1 MIIIINCYRPHSKLM
16 KKKKK
21 PQKTEDESFGKLV
34 NKYENKSS
42 VRVAGNMNA
51 TAGKT
56 MNETCIEKNSKRY
69 KNDIGDDLINFCQ
82 NNELLLT
89 NT

>member
-1 MIIIINCYRPHSKLM
+1 
-16 KKKKK
+16 
-21 PQKTEDESFGKLV
+21 
-34 NKYENKSS
+34 
-42 VRVAGNMNA
+42 MNA

-82 NNELLLT
+82 NNELLRT